1 MIGVGHVCPI
11 ASAQGNRIAAGL
23 EKNSPLIREV
33 IDRRVRASNRRATRQ
48 ARFRQAKF
56 FAKLAVRLALSE
68 ALNHADLAADREC
81 FC

>member
-33 IDRRVRASNRRATRQ
+33 IDRRVRAFPQGLARGQTAVQRVRPDFGRPDFSSN
-48 ARFRQAKF
+48 
-56 FAKLAVRLALSE
+56 LL
-68 ALNHADLAADREC
+68 
-81 FC
+81 